1 MDRKPKTEASVAVRK
16 FAGVRSLLGSEL
28 PNQSGTRNLSD
39 SGVPLNPKSAKVPA
53 EQVSG
58 LRVRDTGPYIGRPM
72 PRFEDL
78 RLVRGAGK
86 YSDDISV
93 PGQAY
98 AAFVRSPHAHA
109 KIKRIDTAAAQKMP
123 GVFAVL
129 TGADYIADGLK
140 GAVQRANPAGAIDI
154 KVRAFDPAKRPVLE
168 EQQYPLVAD
177 RVRYPGEA
185 VAIIVAES
193 RLAARDA
200 CETVEVEYDVLP
212 AVTDVRK
219 ASGAE
224 PIWPGPC
231 PDNVALDETFGDAA
245 AVRAAFDTAD
255 LVVEQTFVNQRIAN
269 CQMEPRSG
277 VASYDAATDS
287 YTLISGNQGV
297 HAPRMVLAESWGLP
311 LDKIRFVCPDVGG
324 GFGLRNNLYPE
335 QTSILW
341 AAKRVGRP
349 VKWTNDR
356 SESFLTDYAGRD
368 LVTTASLAL
377 TRDGRITAYHVDH
390 IGTCGGQTVTYVPLS
405 NAYRVATTVYDIP
418 LMHMRCRSMITNTVP
433 TAPFRGAGRPEATL
447 VLERLIDLAA
457 DRLGMDRL
465 RIRQQ
470 NVIPKKK
477 LPYRTASGLLYDSGD
492 FLNNM
497 KRMIEAADWKGFAA
511 RKRVSKKRGKLRGI
525 GISNYLETPVGIPHE
540 RVEVTVLGTGKV
552 ELAVGTQSTGQGH
565 ETSFAQVMADL
576 LGVHPEDIIFIGGD
590 TAKIPSGSGTH
601 SDRSMRLGGTLMF
614 QASEDVVA
622 QAKAV
627 SAKILGVPESALT
640 FNDGLFATP
649 GSNRRLTIYDVAQA
663 MSENPGLA
671 GGKTLQSK
679 KTFTG
684 RIPAYPTGCAICEVE
699 IDPDTGA
706 VSVARYGSIDDAG
719 QAINPLILHG
729 QVHGG
734 IVQGIG
740 QALVETVQ
748 YDDHGQVLTGSFMD
762 YSIPRAHHVPSFDI
776 ALTEDPTKGNP
787 LRVKGG
793 GEAGITPALAVVMN
807 AIMDALKEL
816 GVEHMDMPATPHRVW
831 SAIQQAKFGGPALPD
846 AWLDPGQ
853 SPAR

>member
-1 MDRKPKTEASVAVRK
+1 MDRKPK
-16 FAGVRSLLGSEL
+16 
-28 PNQSGTRNLSD
+28 
-39 SGVPLNPKSAKVPA
+39 A
-53 EQVSG
+53 EG
-58 LRVRDTGPYIGRPM
+58 GPYIGRPM

-86 YSDDISV
+86 YSDDIST
-93 PGQAY
+93 PGQSY
-98 AAFVRSPHAHA
+98 AVFVRSPHAHA
-109 KIKRIDTAAAQKMP
+109 VVKSIDTSAALKTP
-123 GVFAVL
+123 GVIAVL
-129 TGADYIADGLK
+129 TGADYVADGLK
-140 GAVQRANPAGAIDI
+140 GAIQRANPAGAIDI
-154 KVRAFDPAKRPVLE
+154 KVRAFDPVKRPVLE
-168 EQQYPLVAD
+168 EPQYPLAHD

-185 VAIIVAES
+185 VAVVVAES
-193 RLAARDA
+193 TFAARDA
-200 CETVEVEYDVLP
+200 AEAVEVEYGVLG
-212 AVTDVRK
+212 AVTDVRE
-219 ASGAE
+219 ATDSE
-224 PIWPGPC
+224 TIWPSAA
-231 PDNVALDETFGDAA
+231 DNIALDQDFGDAA
-245 AVRAAFDTAD
+245 AVRSAFAAAD

-269 CQMEPRSG
+269 CQMEPRAG
-277 VASYDAATDS
+277 VASYDAAADS

-311 LDKIRFVCPDVGG
+311 LEKLRFICPDVGG

-335 QTSILW
+335 QTTILW

-368 LVTTASLAL
+368 LVTTARLAL
-377 TRDGRITAYHVDH
+377 QNDGRILAYDVDH

-418 LMHMRCRSMITNTVP
+418 LMHMRCRSMMTNTVP

-457 DRLGMDRL
+457 DKLGMDRL
-465 RIRQQ
+465 RIRQK

-492 FLNNM
+492 FAGNM
-497 KRMIEAADWKGFAA
+497 KRMIEVADWKGFAA
-511 RKRVSKKRGKLRGI
+511 RKRESKKRGKLRGI

-540 RVEVTVLGTGKV
+540 RVEVTVRGTGKV

-576 LGVHPEDIIFIGGD
+576 LGVHPEDIVFIGGD
-590 TAKIPSGSGTH
+590 TVKIPSGSGTH

-622 QAKAV
+622 QAKAI
-627 SAKILGVPESALT
+627 SANLLGVPETDISFT
-640 FNDGLFATP
+640 DGLFTAP
-649 GSNRRLTIYDVAQA
+649 NSNRRLTIFDVAQA
-663 MSENPGLA
+663 IDENPALA
-671 GGKTLQSK
+671 GGKLLQSK

-706 VSVARYGSIDDAG
+706 VSVPRYGSIDDAG

-740 QALVETVQ
+740 QALVESVQ
-748 YDDHGQVLTGSFMD
+748 YDENGQVLTGSFMD
-762 YSIPRAHHVPSFDI
+762 YGIPRAHLVPSFDI
-776 ALTEDPTKGNP
+776 ALTEDPTHGNP

-807 AIMDALKEL
+807 AIMDALKEH
-816 GVEHMDMPATPHRVW
+816 GVTHMDMPATPARIW
-831 SAIQQAKFGGPALPD
+831 SAIQAAKAKNRTNHL
-846 AWLDPGQ
+846 
-853 SPAR
+853 

>member
-1 MDRKPKTEASVAVRK
+1 
-16 FAGVRSLLGSEL
+16 
-28 PNQSGTRNLSD
+28 
-39 SGVPLNPKSAKVPA
+39 
-53 EQVSG
+53 
-58 LRVRDTGPYIGRPM
+58 M

-78 RLVRGAGK
+78 RLVRGAGR
-86 YSDDISV
+86 YSDDISM

-98 AAFVRSPHAHA
+98 AVFVRSPHAHA
-109 KIKRIDTAAAQKMP
+109 KIKAIDTGAAKNMP
-123 GVFAVL
+123 GVIAVL

-154 KVRAFDPAKRPVLE
+154 KLRAFAPEKRPVLE
-168 EQQYPLVAD
+168 EPQYPLVAD

-185 VAIIVAES
+185 VAVVVAETAF
-193 RLAARDA
+193 AARDA
-200 CETVEVEYDVLP
+200 AEAVAVDYEMLP
-212 AVTDVRK
+212 AVTDVRE
-219 ASGAE
+219 ADGAE
-224 PIWPGPC
+224 PIWPAAT
-231 PDNVALDETFGDAA
+231 DNIALDQEFGDAA
-245 AVRAAFDTAD
+245 AVRAAFGAAD
-255 LVVEQTFVNQRIAN
+255 IVVEQTFVNQRIAN

-277 VASYDAATDS
+277 VASYDSGADT

-297 HAPRMVLAESWGLP
+297 HAPRMVLAESWGVP
-311 LDKIRFVCPDVGG
+311 LEKIRFVCPDVGG

-335 QTSILW
+335 QSTILW
-341 AAKRVGRP
+341 VAKRVGRP

-368 LVTTASLAL
+368 LVTTAKLAL
-377 TRDGRITAYHVDH
+377 TKDGRITAYHVDH

-418 LMHMRCRSMITNTVP
+418 LMHMRCRSMMTNTVP

-457 DRLGMDRL
+457 DKLGIDRL
-465 RIRQQ
+465 RLRQK

-492 FLNNM
+492 FAGNM
-497 KRMIEAADWKGFAA
+497 KRMVEVADWKGFAA
-511 RKRVSKKRGKLRGI
+511 RRRESRKRGKLRGI

-540 RVEVTVLGTGKV
+540 RVEVTVLGSGKV

-576 LGVHPEDIIFIGGD
+576 LGVHPEDIVFIGGD

-622 QAKAV
+622 QAKTVA
-627 SAKILGVPESALT
+627 AKMLNVAEAEID
-640 FNDGLFATP
+640 FIDGLFVTP
-649 GSNRRLTIYDVAQA
+649 KSNRRLTIYDVAQA
-663 MSENPGLA
+663 IDDNPALA
-671 GGKTLQSK
+671 AGRKLQSK

-706 VSVARYGSIDDAG
+706 ISIPRYGSIDDAG

-740 QALVETVQ
+740 QALVEDVR
-748 YDDHGQVLTGSFMD
+748 YDDNGQVLTGSFMD
-762 YSIPRAHHVPSFDI
+762 YGIPRAHLVPSFDI

-807 AIMDALKEL
+807 AIMDALKDY
-816 GVEHMDMPATPHRVW
+816 GVEHIDMPATPHRIW
-831 SAIQQAKFGGPALPD
+831 SAIQAAKH
-846 AWLDPGQ
+846 
-853 SPAR
+853 ARS

>member
-1 MDRKPKTEASVAVRK
+1 MDRKPR
-16 FAGVRSLLGSEL
+16 
-28 PNQSGTRNLSD
+28 
-39 SGVPLNPKSAKVPA
+39 A
-53 EQVSG
+53 EG
-58 LRVRDTGPYIGRPM
+58 GPYIGRPM

-86 YSDDISV
+86 YSDDISM
-93 PGQAY
+93 PGEVY

-109 KIKRIDTAAAQKMP
+109 LVKRVSTDAARKMP
-123 GVFAVL
+123 GVIAVL

-140 GAVQRANPAGAIDI
+140 GALQRANPAGAIDI
-154 KVRAFDPAKRPVLE
+154 KVRAFDPAKRLVLE
-168 EQQYPLVAD
+168 QEQYPLVAD

-185 VAIIVAES
+185 VAIVVAES
-193 RLAARDA
+193 RLTARGAAEA
-200 CETVEVEYDVLP
+200 VEIEYEVLP
-212 AVTDVRK
+212 AASDVRK
-219 ASGAE
+219 AKGAE
-224 PIWPGPC
+224 AIWPEAC
-231 PDNVALDETFGDAA
+231 PDNVALDEEFGDAA
-245 AVRAAFDTAD
+245 AVREAFNAAD
-255 LVVEQTFVNQRIAN
+255 LVVEQTFINQRIAN

-277 VASYDAATDS
+277 VASYDPATDS

-297 HAPRMVLAESWGLP
+297 HAPRMVLAESFGLP
-311 LDKIRFVCPDVGG
+311 LDKVRFVCPDVGG

-335 QTSILW
+335 QASILW

-368 LVTTASLAL
+368 LLTTARMAL
-377 TRDGRITAYHVDH
+377 TRDGRITAYDIDH

-418 LMHMRCRSMITNTVP
+418 LMHMRCRSMMTNTVP

-447 VLERLIDLAA
+447 VLERLIDMAA
-457 DRLGMDRL
+457 DRLGIDRL
-465 RIRQQ
+465 AIRKK

-492 FLNNM
+492 FAANM
-497 KRMIEAADWKGFAA
+497 QRMIQAADWKGFAA
-511 RKRVSKKRGKLRGI
+511 RKRESKKRGKLRGI

-540 RVEVTVLGTGKV
+540 RVEVTVLGAGKV

-576 LGVHPEDIIFIGGD
+576 LGVHPEDIVFIGGD

-614 QASEDVVA
+614 QACEDVVA

-627 SAKILGVPESALT
+627 AAKILDVPESDVI
-640 FNDGLFATP
+640 FDDGLFAAP
-649 GSNRRLTIYDVAQA
+649 NSNRRLTVFDVAKA
-663 MSENPGLA
+663 MDENPALT
-671 GGKTLQSK
+671 GGKPLQSK

-706 VSVARYGSIDDAG
+706 ISIARYGSIDDAG

-734 IVQGIG
+734 IVQGLG
-740 QALVETVQ
+740 QALLEAVQ
-748 YDDHGQVLTGSFMD
+748 YDESGQVLTGSFMD
-762 YSIPRAHHVPSFDI
+762 YGIPRAHDVPSFDI
-776 ALTEDPTKGNP
+776 ELTEDPTKGNP

-816 GVEHMDMPATPHRVW
+816 GVEHMDMPATPARIWH
-831 SAIQQAKFGGPALPD
+831 AIQEAGNASG
-846 AWLDPGQ
+846 
-853 SPAR
+853 

>member
-1 MDRKPKTEASVAVRK
+1 
-16 FAGVRSLLGSEL
+16 
-28 PNQSGTRNLSD
+28 
-39 SGVPLNPKSAKVPA
+39 
-53 EQVSG
+53 
-58 LRVRDTGPYIGRPM
+58 M

-86 YSDDISV
+86 YSDDISM
-93 PGQAY
+93 PGQTY
-98 AAFVRSPHAHA
+98 AVFVRSPHAHA
-109 KIKRIDTAAAQKMP
+109 LVKHIDTAGAKKMP
-123 GVFAVL
+123 GVIAVL

-140 GAVQRANPAGAIDI
+140 GALQRANPAGAIDI

-168 EQQYPLVAD
+168 EQQYPLVID

-219 ASGAE
+219 APGAE

-245 AVRAAFDTAD
+245 AVRAAFDAAD
-255 LVVEQTFVNQRIAN
+255 LVVEQSFVNQRIVN

-277 VASYDAATDS
+277 VASYDAATES

-311 LDKIRFVCPDVGG
+311 LEKLRFVCPDVGG

-368 LVTTASLAL
+368 LVTTASLAF
-377 TRDGRITAYHVDH
+377 TKDGRITAYRVDH

-418 LMHMRCRSMITNTVP
+418 LMHMRCRSMMTNTVP

-492 FLNNM
+492 FAGNM
-497 KRMIEAADWKGFAA
+497 KRMIEASDWRGFSA
-511 RKRVSKKRGKLRGI
+511 RKRESKGRGKLRGI

-576 LGVHPEDIIFIGGD
+576 LGVHPEDIVFIGGD

-627 SAKILGVPESALT
+627 SAKILGVAEDEVS
-640 FNDGLFATP
+640 FDDGLFATP
-649 GSNRRLTIYDVAQA
+649 NSNRRLTIYDVAQA
-663 MSENPGLA
+663 MSENPALA
-671 GGKTLQSK
+671 AGKPLQSK

-706 VSVARYGSIDDAG
+706 VSVPRYGSIDDAG

-740 QALVETVQ
+740 QALVETVE

-762 YSIPRAHHVPSFDI
+762 YGIPRAHHVPSFDI

-816 GVEHMDMPATPHRVW
+816 GVEHMDMPATPARIW
-831 SAIQQAKFGGPALPD
+831 SAIQQARV
-846 AWLDPGQ
+846 
-853 SPAR
+853 ARS

>member
-1 MDRKPKTEASVAVRK
+1 MDRKP
-16 FAGVRSLLGSEL
+16 RSEG
-28 PNQSGTRNLSD
+28 
-39 SGVPLNPKSAKVPA
+39 
-53 EQVSG
+53 
-58 LRVRDTGPYIGRPM
+58 GPYIGRPM

-78 RLVRGAGK
+78 RLVRGAGR
-86 YSDDISV
+86 YSDDISM
-93 PGQAY
+93 PGQAH
-98 AAFVRSPHAHA
+98 AVFVRSPHAHA
-109 KIKRIDTAAAQKMP
+109 GIKGIDATAARNMP
-123 GVFAVL
+123 GVIAVL
-129 TGADYIADGLK
+129 VGADYVADGLK
-140 GAVQRANPAGAIDI
+140 GAMQRANPAGATDI
-154 KVRAFDPAKRPVLE
+154 KVRAFAPEKRPVLE
-168 EQQYPLVAD
+168 EPQYPLATD

-185 VAIIVAES
+185 VAVVIADS
-193 RLAARDA
+193 AWAARDA
-200 CETVEVEYDVLP
+200 AEAVAVEYQTLA

-219 ASGAE
+219 AEGAE
-224 PIWPGPC
+224 PIWPAAC
-231 PDNVALDETFGDAA
+231 PDNLALDQDFGDAA
-245 AVRAAFDTAD
+245 AVRAAFDAAD

-277 VASYDAATDS
+277 VASYDAAADS

-297 HAPRMVLAESWGLP
+297 HAPRMVLAESFGLP
-311 LDKIRFVCPDVGG
+311 LEKVRFVCPDVGG

-335 QTSILW
+335 QATILW
-341 AAKRVGRP
+341 ASKRVGRP

-356 SESFLTDYAGRD
+356 SESFLSDYAGRD
-368 LVTTASLAL
+368 LVTTARLAL
-377 TRDGRITAYHVDH
+377 TGDGHITAYQVDH
-390 IGTCGGQTVTYVPLS
+390 LGTCGGQTVTYVPLS

-418 LMHMRCRSMITNTVP
+418 LMHMRCRAVMTNTVP

-457 DRLGMDRL
+457 DKLGMDRL
-465 RIRQQ
+465 RIRQK
-470 NVIPKKK
+470 NVIARKK

-492 FLNNM
+492 FAGNM
-497 KRMIEAADWKGFAA
+497 ARMIEAADWKGFAA
-511 RKRVSKKRGKLRGI
+511 RKRESKKRGKLRGI

-540 RVEVTVLGTGKV
+540 RVEVTVLGTGKI

-576 LGVHPEDIIFIGGD
+576 LGVAPEDIVFIGGD

-614 QASEDVVA
+614 EASTDVVA
-622 QAKAV
+622 QAKKVA
-627 SAKILGVPESALT
+627 AKLLEVAEAAIDFT
-640 FNDGLFATP
+640 DGLFVTP
-649 GSNRRLTIYDVAQA
+649 NSNRRLTIYDVARA
-663 MSENPGLA
+663 IDENPALA
-671 GGKTLQSK
+671 AGQKLQSK

-706 VSVARYGSIDDAG
+706 IAVPRYGSIDDAG

-740 QALVETVQ
+740 QALLEDVR
-748 YDDHGQVLTGSFMD
+748 YDDSGQVLSGSFMD
-762 YSIPRAHHVPSFDI
+762 YGIPRAHLVPSFDI

-807 AIMDALKEL
+807 AVMDALKDH
-816 GVEHMDMPATPHRVW
+816 GVEHLDMPATPHRIW
-831 SAIQQAKFGGPALPD
+831 SAIQAAKGGHSGP
-846 AWLDPGQ
+846 
-853 SPAR
+853 

>member
-1 MDRKPKTEASVAVRK
+1 MFRFRFQTGCAGNDRLRSIVFRPRNHKKQNRKRSLPDIMDRKPR
-16 FAGVRSLLGSEL
+16 
-28 PNQSGTRNLSD
+28 
-39 SGVPLNPKSAKVPA
+39 A
-53 EQVSG
+53 EG
-58 LRVRDTGPYIGRPM
+58 GPYIGRPM

-86 YSDDISV
+86 YSDDISMD
-93 PGQAY
+93 GQVY
-98 AAFVRSPHAHA
+98 AAFVRTPHAHA
-109 KIKRIDTAAAQKMP
+109 RIKRIDTAAAKKMP
-123 GVFAVL
+123 GVIAVL

-140 GAVQRANPAGAIDI
+140 GALQRANPAGATDI
-154 KVRAFDPAKRPVLE
+154 KVRAFDPATHPVLE

-185 VAIIVAES
+185 VAMVVAQS

-200 CETVEVEYDVLP
+200 AEAVEVEYDVLP

-219 ASGAE
+219 AQGAE
-224 PIWPGPC
+224 PIWPSPC
-231 PDNVALDETFGDAA
+231 PDNVALDESFGDAA
-245 AVRAAFDTAD
+245 AVRAAFDAAD

-297 HAPRMVLAESWGLP
+297 HAPRMVLAESWGVP
-311 LDKIRFVCPDVGG
+311 LEKIRFVCPDVGG

-368 LVTTASLAL
+368 LVTTAKLAF
-377 TRDGRITAYHVDH
+377 TSDGRITAYQVDH

-418 LMHMRCRSMITNTVP
+418 LMHMRCRSMMTNTVP

-447 VLERLIDLAA
+447 ALERLIDLAA

-465 RIRQQ
+465 AIRRK

-492 FLNNM
+492 FANNM

-511 RKRVSKKRGKLRGI
+511 RKRESKKRGKLRGI

-576 LGVHPEDIIFIGGD
+576 LGVHPEDVVFIGGD

-627 SAKILGVPESALT
+627 SAKILGVPESDVS
-640 FNDGLFATP
+640 FDDGMFSTP
-649 GSNRRLTIYDVAQA
+649 NSNRRLTVFDVAKA
-663 MSENPGLA
+663 MDENPALA
-671 GGKTLQSK
+671 AGKPLQSK

-706 VSVARYGSIDDAG
+706 ISIPRYGSIDDAG

-734 IVQGIG
+734 IVQGVG

-748 YDDHGQVLTGSFMD
+748 YDESGQVLTGSFMD
-762 YSIPRAHHVPSFDI
+762 YGIPRAQLVPSFDI

-807 AIMDALKEL
+807 AIMDALKDL
-816 GVEHMDMPATPHRVW
+816 GVEHMDMPATPYRIWH
-831 SAIQQAKFGGPALPD
+831 AIQAAK
-846 AWLDPGQ
+846 
-853 SPAR
+853 SARA

>member
-1 MDRKPKTEASVAVRK
+1 
-16 FAGVRSLLGSEL
+16 
-28 PNQSGTRNLSD
+28 
-39 SGVPLNPKSAKVPA
+39 
-53 EQVSG
+53 
-58 LRVRDTGPYIGRPM
+58 M

-78 RLVRGAGK
+78 RLVRGAGN
-86 YSDDISV
+86 YSDDISL
-93 PGQAY
+93 PGQAV

-109 KIKRIDTAAAQKMP
+109 KIVRIGTSVAKAMP
-123 GVFAVL
+123 AVIGVF
-129 TGADYIADGLK
+129 TGADYVADGLK
-140 GAVQRANPAGAIDI
+140 GAMQRANPAGAIDI
-154 KVRAFDPAKRPVLE
+154 SVRAFTPEKRPVLE
-168 EQQYPLVAD
+168 EGQYPLATD

-185 VAIIVAES
+185 VAIVVADT
-193 RLAARDA
+193 LPAARDA
-200 CETVEVEYDVLP
+200 AEAVEVEYEVLP
-212 AVTDVRK
+212 AVTDARR
-219 ASGAE
+219 AEDSE
-224 PIWPGPC
+224 PIWPTSC
-231 PDNVALDETFGDAA
+231 PDNVALDQEFGDAP
-245 AVRAAFDTAD
+245 AVRAAFDAAD
-255 LVVEQTFVNQRIAN
+255 LVVEQTFVNQRIVN

-287 YTLISGNQGV
+287 YTLVSGNQGV
-297 HAPRMVLAESWGLP
+297 HAPRMVLAESFGLP
-311 LDKIRFVCPDVGG
+311 LDKVRFVCPDVGG

-335 QTSILW
+335 QALILW

-368 LVTTASLAL
+368 LVTTARLAL
-377 TRDGRITAYHVDH
+377 RVDGKITAYQLDH

-418 LMHMRCRSMITNTVP
+418 LMHMRCRSMMTNTVP

-457 DRLGMDRL
+457 EQLGIDRLS
-465 RIRQQ
+465 IRRK
-470 NVIPKKK
+470 NVIPKSK

-492 FLNNM
+492 FAGNM
-497 KRMIEAADWKGFAA
+497 KRMIDASDWKGFAA
-511 RKRVSKKRGKLRGI
+511 RKRQSKKRGKLRGI

-540 RVEVTVLGTGKV
+540 RVEVTVKPEGKV

-576 LGVHPEDIIFIGGD
+576 LGVHPQDIVFIAGD

-627 SAKILGVPESALT
+627 AAKVLQVPAAEINFT
-640 FNDGLFATP
+640 DGLFATP
-649 GSNRRLTIYDVAQA
+649 KSNRRLTIFDVAQA
-663 MSENPGLA
+663 MDENPALA
-671 GGKTLQSK
+671 AGKPLQSK
-679 KTFTG
+679 KTLTG

-706 VSVARYGSIDDAG
+706 ISMPRYGSIDDAG

-740 QALVETVQ
+740 QALLEDVR
-748 YDDHGQVLTGSFMD
+748 YGDNGQVLTGSFMD
-762 YSIPRAHHVPSFDI
+762 YGIPRAQLVPSFDI
-776 ALTEDPTKGNP
+776 ALTEDPTMGNP

-807 AIMDALKEL
+807 AIMDALKDY
-816 GVEHMDMPATPHRVW
+816 GVEHMDMPATPHRIWTV
-831 SAIQQAKFGGPALPD
+831 IQDAKA
-846 AWLDPGQ
+846 
-853 SPAR
+853 ARS

>member
-1 MDRKPKTEASVAVRK
+1 MDRKPR
-16 FAGVRSLLGSEL
+16 
-28 PNQSGTRNLSD
+28 
-39 SGVPLNPKSAKVPA
+39 A
-53 EQVSG
+53 EG
-58 LRVRDTGPYIGRPM
+58 GPYIGRPM

-78 RLVRGAGK
+78 RLVRGAGQ
-86 YSDDISV
+86 YSDDISM

-98 AAFVRSPHAHA
+98 AVFVRTPHAHA
-109 KIKRIDTAAAQKMP
+109 RIKKVDTAAAKKMP
-123 GVFAVL
+123 GVIAVL

-140 GAVQRANPAGAIDI
+140 GALQRANPAGAIDI

-185 VAIIVAES
+185 VAMVVAES

-200 CETVEVEYDVLP
+200 AEAVEVEYDVLP
-212 AVTDVRK
+212 AVTDARE
-219 ASGAE
+219 AQGAE

-231 PDNVALDETFGDAA
+231 SDNVALDELFGDGA
-245 AVRAAFDTAD
+245 AVRAAFNAAD
-255 LVVEQTFVNQRIAN
+255 LVVEHTFVNQRIAN

-311 LDKIRFVCPDVGG
+311 LDRIRFVCPDVGG

-368 LVTTASLAL
+368 LVTTAKLAL
-377 TRDGRITAYHVDH
+377 TSDGRITAYHVDH
-390 IGTCGGQTVTYVPLS
+390 VGTCGGQTVTYVPLS

-418 LMHMRCRSMITNTVP
+418 LMHMRCRSMMTNTVP

-447 VLERLIDLAA
+447 VLERLIDMAA
-457 DRLGMDRL
+457 DRLGIDRL
-465 RIRQQ
+465 KIRQK

-492 FLNNM
+492 FANNM

-511 RKRVSKKRGKLRGI
+511 RKRESKKRGKLRGI

-540 RVEVTVLGTGKV
+540 RVEVTVLGSGKV

-627 SAKILGVPESALT
+627 SAKILGVPEAEVS
-640 FNDGLFATP
+640 FDDGLFAAP
-649 GSNRRLTIYDVAQA
+649 NSNRRLTIYDVARA
-663 MSENPGLA
+663 IDDNPALA
-671 GGKTLQSK
+671 GGKPLQSK

-699 IDPDTGA
+699 IDPDTGEIA
-706 VSVARYGSIDDAG
+706 IPRYGSIDDAG

-740 QALVETVQ
+740 QALLEDVC
-748 YDDHGQVLTGSFMD
+748 YGDNGQVLTGSFMD
-762 YSIPRAHHVPSFDI
+762 YGIPRAGLVPSFDI

-807 AIMDALKEL
+807 AIMDALKEY
-816 GVEHMDMPATPHRVW
+816 GVEHMDMPATPHRIW
-831 SAIQQAKFGGPALPD
+831 ATIQEAKAKNLG
-846 AWLDPGQ
+846 
-853 SPAR
+853 RI